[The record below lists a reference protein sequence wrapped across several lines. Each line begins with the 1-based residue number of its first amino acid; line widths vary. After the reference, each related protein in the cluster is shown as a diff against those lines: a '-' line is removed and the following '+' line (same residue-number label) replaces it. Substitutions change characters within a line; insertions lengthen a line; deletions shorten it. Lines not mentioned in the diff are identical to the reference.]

1 MQYQIS
7 YYSPNGHAEI
17 LVNAFCQM
25 LPRDTHV
32 SNLEEEMT
40 PCADIQLVGFDI
52 GGSNLDAIPFKV
64 MEYLEQLE
72 GKTILLFAT
81 VPFAPNDYVR
91 SRVDHA
97 VMPFLP
103 DECDYLGLYLC
114 SAQPPA
120 TLIAELKNVISHHP
134 ENGRAKHWLEQCEK
148 AVGHPDRSDVQKAC
162 QFARHALR
170 LDN

>member
-1 MQYQIS
+1 MQYQIT
-7 YYSPNGHAEI
+7 YFSPHGSAET

-25 LPRDTHV
+25 LPCDTYV
-32 SNLEEEMT
+32 SNLEEESI
-40 PCADIQLVGFDI
+40 PYADIQLVGFDL
-52 GGSNLDAIPFKV
+52 GGSNLDAIPLAV
-64 MEYLEQLE
+64 MEYLEKLE

-81 VPFAPNDYVR
+81 VPFAANDYIK

-103 DECDYLGLYLC
+103 DECDCLGLYLC

-120 TLIAELKNVISHHP
+120 ALLAELENIISHHP

-162 QFARHALR
+162 QFARHVLR